1 MASNRPELEYVH
13 YLQGILENLSRQEN
27 LRVKRFTLIETFLME
42 VNVKVSNFY
51 QLIFEYIPWIRGI
64 WNGLYICFSIFFF
77 IYSNIFQ

>member
-42 VNVKVSNFY
+42 VNVKVSNF
-51 QLIFEYIPWIRGI
+51 
-64 WNGLYICFSIFFF
+64 
-77 IYSNIFQ
+77 

>member
-42 VNVKVSNFY
+42 VNVKVGNFY
-51 QLIFEYIPWIRGI
+51 QLIFEYIP
-64 WNGLYICFSIFFF
+64 
-77 IYSNIFQ
+77 

>member
-27 LRVKRFTLIETFLME
+27 LRVKRFTLIEKFLME

-51 QLIFEYIPWIRGI
+51 QLIFEYIP
-64 WNGLYICFSIFFF
+64 
-77 IYSNIFQ
+77 

>member
-1 MASNRPELEYVH
+1 MASYRPELEYVH

-51 QLIFEYIPWIRGI
+51 QLIFEYIP
-64 WNGLYICFSIFFF
+64 
-77 IYSNIFQ
+77 

>member
-1 MASNRPELEYVH
+1 MASNRPELECVH

-51 QLIFEYIPWIRGI
+51 QLIFEFTP
-64 WNGLYICFSIFFF
+64 
-77 IYSNIFQ
+77 